1 MNEVPETWPPRP
13 SKELGSPEVPLFPL
27 PGAFLYPH
35 QLMPLHVFEP
45 RYLALL
51 RDILDSHGQLVIGT
65 VLDPEGD
72 LLGEGKAPV
81 LSVAGLGEVAR
92 YDKTEDGRYLI
103 WVLGKHRVTLD
114 EVESEEPYRKVRFQ
128 ALPES
133 SPEPEEEA
141 LLATKLRKAILSRH
155 KAMANLP
162 EELPLGVQVDL
173 LTQQLMLPQSV
184 LERIFIEPDVGERAQ
199 LALAAHDGY
208 PAEKKS
214 EQDRSDEEDDDDEEG
229 GIEGLNLDFGPD
241 FSPEF

>member
-1 MNEVPETWPPRP
+1 
-13 SKELGSPEVPLFPL
+13 
-27 PGAFLYPH
+27 
-35 QLMPLHVFEP
+35 MPLHVFEP

-72 LLGEGKAPV
+72 LLGDGSAPV

-103 WVLGKHRVTLD
+103 WVLGKQRVTLE
-114 EVESEEPYRKVRFQ
+114 EVDSTEPYRKVRFQ
-128 ALPES
+128 SLPES
-133 SPEPEEEA
+133 SPDAAEEA
-141 LLATKLRKAILSRH
+141 QLAVKLRKAILARH

-162 EELPLGVQVDL
+162 EELPLSVQVDL

-184 LERIFIEPDVGERAQ
+184 HERIFIEPDLGERAQ

-214 EQDRSDEEDDDDEEG
+214 ERDDSEDDEDDEGEG
-229 GIEGLNLDFGPD
+229 GIEDLNLDFGPD